1 MPFSGRPAYLIYL
14 WFLTWLDWVYPPLC
28 GGCGVRGTHWCS
40 DCLESTQLISPPVC
54 QNCGQNQRYGGTCKQ
69 CRESPPHYSAL
80 RSWAAFGGPL
90 RKAIHRLKYKR
101 DITLGQT
108 LARPMVES
116 LGRLNWEI
124 DVVIPVPLGVARQA
138 ERGYNQAALLARP
151 IAWNFNWEY
160 NPRALSRTRETR
172 TQVGLNFEQRR
183 ENVAEAFQASPVSIS
198 GKQVLVVD
206 DVTTSGATMDA
217 CASALKKAGAQQVYG
232 FTLARAGSDHCETA

>member
-1 MPFSGRPAYLIYL
+1 
-14 WFLTWLDWVYPPLC
+14 
-28 GGCGVRGTHWCS
+28 
-40 DCLESTQLISPPVC
+40 
-54 QNCGQNQRYGGTCKQ
+54 
-69 CRESPPHYSAL
+69 
-80 RSWAAFGGPL
+80 
-90 RKAIHRLKYKR
+90 
-101 DITLGQT
+101 
-108 LARPMVES
+108 MVES

-183 ENVAEAFQASPVSIS
+183 ENVAEAFQASHVSIS
-198 GKQVLVVD
+198 GKHVLVVD

-217 CASALKKAGAQQVYG
+217 CASALEKAGAQQVYG
-232 FTLARAGSDHCETA
+232 FTLARAGFDHREMA